1 MRDERAQVPRIRIG
15 HPDGRETIVLEQV
28 EQVPSVASIR
38 LRLPDDHGADPPRL
52 ADEDGVTEPVHEGV
66 KPLRVAGGLN
76 PDRHRWP
83 QRPVESL
90 HGVALVSE
98 LLLEDFARGR
108 VESSDLLLSRVKIT
122 SDECH
127 ESGLLSGGRVTVPQ
141 PNPINSGRP
150 FS

>member
-1 MRDERAQVPRIRIG
+1 AAG
-15 HPDGRETIVLEQV
+15 GG
-28 EQVPSVASIR
+28 SS
-38 LRLPDDHGADPPRL
+38 PRL
-52 ADEDGVTEPVHEGV
+52 GEEDGVTEPVHEGV
-66 KPLRVAGGLN
+66 KPLRVAGGLD
-76 PDRHRWP
+76 PDRHRRP
-83 QRPVESL
+83 QRSVESL
-90 HGVALVSE
+90 HGVAVMSE

-108 VESSDLLLSRVKIT
+108 VENSDLLLSRVKIT

>member
-1 MRDERAQVPRIRIG
+1 M
-15 HPDGRETIVLEQV
+15 
-28 EQVPSVASIR
+28 
-38 LRLPDDHGADPPRL
+38 
-52 ADEDGVTEPVHEGV
+52 TEPVHEGV

-83 QRPVESL
+83 QCPVESL
-90 HGVALVSE
+90 HGVTVVSE

-108 VESSDLLLSRVKIT
+108 VESSDLLLSRVQIT